1 MSKRGEMNKNGV
13 VGGLALIAALSHT
26 SAFALLGGS
35 IDTNSA
41 SSPWAGV
48 GAVTIN
54 GSVFSGALIDSQHV
68 LTAAH
73 VVSGAALGS
82 VGFTLNV
89 GGDATQTLGAS
100 AIQVFPGYN
109 GTTPGADGVWHD
121 DLAIITLSAP
131 VTGVVPTYSLFN
143 GSLANQT
150 LTLVAYGSGGD
161 GVTGVTS
168 GANASVKR
176 VGQNRVDVQLVDDDV
191 VGSTVKEVFAFD
203 FDGPTVASN
212 VYGSNNPVNLT
223 LGANVEA
230 QFAGGDSGSPVFV
243 NDGGVWKIAGIAA
256 FNGSATTGGSNT
268 LFGSIG
274 GGTIVASYIPW
285 ITSALATPVPEP
297 HTWLM
302 LLAGLGLVGAVRLR
316 LRFRAAN
323 NRI

>member
-1 MSKRGEMNKNGV
+1 MNKHGV
-13 VGGLALIAALSHT
+13 VCGLALIAAFSHT
-26 SAFALLGGS
+26 AAHALIGGS
-35 IDTNSA
+35 VDANSV

-54 GSVFSGALIDSQHV
+54 GNVFSGALLDSTHV

-89 GGDATQTLGAS
+89 GGNATQTFGAT
-100 AIQVFPGYN
+100 AVQVFPGYT
-109 GTTPGADGVWHD
+109 GTTPGTDGVWHD
-121 DLAIITLSAP
+121 DLAIITLNAP
-131 VTGVVPTYSLFN
+131 VTGVVPSYSLFN

-150 LTLVAYGSGGD
+150 ITLVAYGSGGD
-161 GVTGVTS
+161 GSTGVAS
-168 GANASVKR
+168 GANASAKR

-191 VGSTVKEVFAFD
+191 PGSTVNEVFVFD
-203 FDGPTVASN
+203 FDGSTSASN
-212 VYGSNNPVNLT
+212 VFGSNINPANLT
-223 LGANVEA
+223 LGAGIEA

-256 FNGSATTGGSNT
+256 FNGDTALSASNVH
-268 LFGSIG
+268 FGAIG

-297 HTWLM
+297 HTWLL
-302 LLAGLGLVGAVRLR
+302 LLAGLGLIGAAKLR
-316 LRFRAAN
+316 LRFSAAN
-323 NRI
+323 SRI